1 MENFNN
7 NMDLLNTEK
16 LENDFSNFTSKEG
29 FSNISAS
36 KSTEQVTGCKK
47 PLALNPLTSI
57 LTGGVSNLT
66 YKKKKKE
73 YEECL
78 ANYKRKQ
85 EEIDNQ
91 RKQAQA
97 ELERTKGELAK
108 KNAEISIQS
117 AKSNVRTASD
127 DTSDDGKILGLP
139 KVAFWIGLGVVV
151 LGAGFATY
159 KIIKK
164 YKK

>member
-1 MENFNN
+1 MEKYDN
-7 NMDLLNTEK
+7 NMDLLNSK
-16 LENDFSNFTSKEG
+16 LMDIDISEG

-78 ANYKRKQ
+78 ANFKRKQ

-91 RKQAQA
+91 RKQAQV
-97 ELERTKGELAK
+97 ELQKTRDELAK
-108 KNAEISIQS
+108 KDAEISIQA
-117 AKSNVRTASD
+117 AKSNVRTASS
-127 DTSDDGKILGLP
+127 DTSDDDKILGLP
-139 KVAFWIGLGVVV
+139 KVAFWIGVGVLV
-151 LGAGFATY
+151 LGGGFATY
-159 KIIKK
+159 KIIKNR
-164 YKK
+164 KK